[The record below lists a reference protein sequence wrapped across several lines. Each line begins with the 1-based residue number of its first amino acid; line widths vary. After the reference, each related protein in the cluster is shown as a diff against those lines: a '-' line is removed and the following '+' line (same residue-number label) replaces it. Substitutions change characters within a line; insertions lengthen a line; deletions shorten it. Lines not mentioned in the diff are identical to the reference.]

1 MSGYLGLKELFDSAR
16 LFERGNLL
24 TNIFRNLTLFR
35 KTEAD
40 PIDWYA
46 QPQQQTPGRR
56 IMLHVVLFV
65 LTVISTALTGGLA
78 YSACLILILL
88 CHEMGHYCAAR
99 YYHVP
104 TTLPFFIPLPFPFS
118 IFGTLGAVIKMRG
131 MIPNRKALFDIG
143 IMGPLMGVV
152 VALPA
157 TVVGIALSKVADTSQ
172 AGKNPILLG
181 DSLLFI
187 LVSRLIH
194 GALPAGKDV
203 LLHPIG
209 FAGWAGL
216 FVTALNLVPMG
227 QLDGGHIVHALF
239 YKRSTRVYQIVFAL
253 FAVFA
258 LALFAFSRQISWFF
272 FLALVFF
279 LVRLKHPPTL
289 DDDLPIGPKRFVFG
303 LAAFLFFAITFP
315 PVPIKIGP

>member
-1 MSGYLGLKELFDSAR
+1 M
-16 LFERGNLL
+16 ER
-24 TNIFRNLTLFR
+24 
-35 KTEAD
+35 
-40 PIDWYA
+40 
-46 QPQQQTPGRR
+46 QQQTSGRR
-56 IMLHVVLFV
+56 VAFHVLLFV
-65 LTVISTALTGGLA
+65 LTVVSTAMTGGIA

-88 CHEMGHYCAAR
+88 CHELGHYFAAR
-99 YYHVP
+99 YHGVP
-104 TTLPFFIPLPFPFS
+104 ATLPFFIPFPFPFS

-131 MIPNRKALFDIG
+131 VIPNRKALFDIG

-152 VALPA
+152 VALP
-157 TVVGIALSKVADTSQ
+157 TTILGIALSQVVDTSRPGQ
-172 AGKNPILLG
+172 NSIMLG

-187 LVSRLIH
+187 LISRLIH
-194 GALPAGKDV
+194 GPLPAGRDI

-239 YKRSTRVYQIVFAL
+239 YKKSTKVYQAVFGL
-253 FAVFA
+253 FAAFA
-258 LALFAFSRQISWFF
+258 VALFAFSHQFSWFF

-279 LVRLKHPPTL
+279 LIRLKHPPTL
-289 DDDLPIGPKRFVFG
+289 NDELPIGSRRFLFG
-303 LAAFLFFAITFP
+303 IAALLFFAITFP